1 MAHIRIRKPSESSVS
16 PAPLL
21 CSAPLLRA
29 RFSSFGSRLCEY
41 VMKRVQPLKKNRLI
55 PTESLRLV
63 KFLKAKD
70 NPEEFDIEALNGN
83 ESEVIELDLML
94 GIADLH
100 TPEAV
105 AAAEASVSGYQPP
118 VPLFG
123 NDSETDSDSSS
134 SDEDGDNDNEN
145 EENDGE
151 KKKDLP
157 SQPQRSKSGEDDSD
171 KGSTEIGAT
180 PSKRGSRHTVLG
192 SGPPVRTRMW
202 TLGEPKWGADTSM
215 DGIRLYVFRGVI
227 TGIAR
232 KGPFQHPL
240 DHRS

>member
-1 MAHIRIRKPSESSVS
+1 MQPTSKELLQLEEKDTISSIESSLRICDEKSSASQKKQAHPDRKPAIGQVPKSQVLGKVQDFLGVLSE
-16 PAPLL
+16 AN
-21 CSAPLLRA
+21 
-29 RFSSFGSRLCEY
+29 
-41 VMKRVQPLKKNRLI
+41 KKLQL
-55 PTESLRLV
+55 E
-63 KFLKAKD
+63 AKD

-157 SQPQRSKSGEDDSD
+157 SQPQRSKSGEDDSGEIIK
-171 KGSTEIGAT
+171 KGSK
-180 PSKRGSRHTVLG
+180 KRPRIIELS
-192 SGPPVRTRMW
+192 
-202 TLGEPKWGADTSM
+202 
-215 DGIRLYVFRGVI
+215 
-227 TGIAR
+227 
-232 KGPFQHPL
+232 
-240 DHRS
+240 